1 MALKDLQ
8 ADYLAAIAPPER
20 LSMVKWAEANIYL
33 SARESPVP
41 GLIRLSKQQ
50 RGILETVDSG
60 EMQFIT
66 VLKSA
71 RAGLTTIMAIIIA
84 YVAAHRASNILLI
97 QPRELDCRNIAIDII
112 GPLFENS
119 PTLRGLI
126 NQTGMG
132 WNSEPQR
139 DTMLQKNF
147 TTGANLKIMAM
158 TSPANLRGQNIR
170 HLLIDE
176 TDAAKPFPAEGDPIA
191 LAVKRTEGFLDR
203 LIIMASTPTGE
214 ETGFISQR
222 YAQGDRRIFEI
233 PCPDCGSFFE
243 LLWEHISWPE
253 GRPQDAVANCPHCGV
268 VIEERDKRAL
278 VEEGRW
284 RATRPYVNHASFRLN
299 ALISTLANARWGLLA
314 EEYLQAQRDGPA
326 RIQVFENTTLGISST
341 ASLDTIDPSSLA
353 ARMESYSVT
362 SLPPEILL
370 LTCGVDVQGDRLE
383 LCVIGWS
390 ETGQPFILSHRILF
404 GSTIEDQVWNDL
416 DQVLKTKF
424 MHPSGIELGLEAV
437 AIDSGGTGGRTQRV
451 YQFTR
456 NKAHRRIFAIK
467 GVPGRAA
474 NRPMWQRSLSRNP
487 LTAHLHLVKVDEVKD
502 EVFDRLAALP
512 YLDKDGVPTI
522 ERTGTRNNIAFR
534 LSNTLGGEFIE
545 QLTNERI
552 YKSYGSDR
560 RELHKYKPIRI
571 GARVEGLDIVCYAL
585 AVRQA
590 CTHVNL
596 PLRARKMAAA
606 YAPKT
611 AASLAIGS
619 LGERYGRLERRN
631 NR

>member
-1 MALKDLQ
+1 MEQLDHIQ
-8 ADYLAAIAPPER
+8 ADYLAAMAPPER
-20 LSMVKWAEANIYL
+20 LSMVAWAETNIYL
-33 SARESPVP
+33 SPRESPVP

-50 RGILETVDSG
+50 RGILETIDGG
-60 EMQFIT
+60 EAQFIT

-71 RAGLTTIMAIIIA
+71 RAGLTTIMTIVIA

-112 GPLFENS
+112 GPVFENS

-158 TSPANLRGQNIR
+158 TAPANLRGQNIR

-176 TDAAKPFPAEGDPIA
+176 TDAAKPFPAEGDPMA
-191 LAVKRTEGFLDR
+191 LAAKRTEGFPDR

-222 YAQGDRRIFEI
+222 YSQGDRRIFEL
-233 PCPDCGSFFE
+233 PCPDCGTYFE

-253 GRPQDAVANCPHCGV
+253 GRPHEAVANCPHCGV

-278 VEEGRW
+278 VEQGRW
-284 RATRPYVNHASFRLN
+284 RATRPYVTNHASFRLN
-299 ALISTLANARWGLLA
+299 ALISSLANARWGLLA

-341 ASLDTIDPSSLA
+341 ASLDSIVPSSLA
-353 ARMESYSVT
+353 ARAESYSLT
-362 SLPPEILL
+362 NLPPEVLM
-370 LTCGVDVQGDRLE
+370 LTCGIDTQGERLE

-404 GSTIEDQVWNDL
+404 GSTIEDQVWDDL
-416 DQVLKTKF
+416 DQILKTKF
-424 MHPSGIELGLEAV
+424 MHPSGIELPLEAV
-437 AIDSGGTGGRTQRV
+437 AIDSGGTGGRTQKV
-451 YQFTR
+451 YTFTR
-456 NKAHRRIFAIK
+456 TKAHRRIYAIK
-467 GVPGRAA
+467 GIPGRAA

-487 LTAHLHLVKVDEVKD
+487 QTAHLHLVKVDEVKD

-522 ERTGTRNNIAFR
+522 ERTGVRNNIAFR
-534 LSNTLGGEFIE
+534 LSNTLGDEFIE

-560 RELHKYKPIRI
+560 REIHRYKPIRI
-571 GARVEGLDIVCYAL
+571 GARVEALDITCARGPASVHARQS
-585 AVRQA
+585 AVAGAQDGGRL
-590 CTHVNL
+590 CTEGRRFCCV
-596 PLRARKMAAA
+596 
-606 YAPKT
+606 T
-611 AASLAIGS
+611 S
-619 LGERYGRLERRN
+619 YGRHN
-631 NR
+631 G